1 MELRAQSQL
10 KPSPF
15 SLTKWYMDCVTESG
29 DIAIVY
35 CADLRW
41 HRIRAVVSSI
51 LTAQDESINSRTSMT
66 GGQMPT
72 VDTDIVSVDLPRLG
86 ISGKWK
92 SAATPVQRSV
102 FEDPSGSVYW
112 NCLQPK
118 SEVTLSIQG
127 RELRGL
133 GYAECL
139 TLTLPPWQLP
149 MQSLRWGRYVSPDD
163 SLAWVDWQGPYS
175 TSFAFHNG
183 QEYRPDSV
191 SDSRVV
197 LPNGALNMTDSFP
210 LRSGRLGDTLL
221 PGAPQLRKLF
231 PHSLFNIAE
240 YKWRS
245 RGNFCASNHS
255 SSGWVIHEVV
265 HWNI

>member
-1 MELRAQSQL
+1 MELGGQQQL
-10 KPSPF
+10 KSSPF
-15 SLTKWYMDCVTESG
+15 SLTKWYMDCVTELG
-29 DIAIVY
+29 DTAIVY

-41 HRIRAVVSSI
+41 RRIRAVFSSI
-51 LTAQDESINSRTSMT
+51 LTAHGASINSRTSMA
-66 GGQMPT
+66 GGQLPT
-72 VDTDIVSVDLPRLG
+72 VDDHIVSVDLPALG

-92 SAATPVQRSV
+92 SAANPVQRSV

-118 SEVTLSIQG
+118 SEVILRIQD
-127 RELRGL
+127 RQLRGL

-139 TLTLPPWQLP
+139 TLTLPPWQLS
-149 MQSLRWGRYVSPDD
+149 MQHLRWGRYVSPDD
-163 SLAWVDWQGPYS
+163 SLVWVDWQGTYS

-183 QEYRPDSV
+183 QEYRPESI
-191 SDSRVV
+191 SDSRMV
-197 LPNGALNMTDSFP
+197 LPDGALNMTDSLP

-221 PGAPQLRKLF
+221 PGAPQLKRLF
-231 PHSLFNIAE
+231 PHSLFNIEE

-245 RGNFCASNHS
+245 RGRFSASNHN

-265 HWNI
+265 HWDI